1 VEEVYLRK
9 DEVERKS
16 VINEELKSLLIA
28 QI

>member
-9 DEVERKS
+9 DNVEKNY
-16 VINEELKSLLIA
+16 VIKEEFRSLLKA